1 MRILHIDGGR
11 RWGGGQNQVRLLV
24 RELAKRAEVEQTCL
38 CPSGSLLAERLRD
51 EGRDVETIPWEH
63 GTDLKAFRAIA
74 RRVRAFDILHC
85 HDGHAFQL
93 AMIPAKLRRRPLV
106 AARRVCFTTRP
117 LKWNQATRVVAISD
131 AVRTLLIESG
141 VREDRIRVV
150 PSGIDPA
157 EVVALQPLDPP
168 LRERLGIKSRQFLAG
183 TVGTLLEYKNQT
195 LIPQAAARLRDVHW
209 VIVGEGPQRAVIQN
223 AITAHGVGAHV
234 QLPGNIADA
243 RRSLRE
249 FDVFVFTSQGEAL
262 GTSILDAM
270 AAGVPVV
277 AADDAGPA
285 EILRPVHARTGAN
298 LYPPGD
304 PDALAALVRR
314 VRDEPTLAPLMASL
328 QRERIVDYHIAK
340 TAEGTLGVYREV
352 MRRP

>member
-1 MRILHIDGGR
+1 
-11 RWGGGQNQVRLLV
+11 
-24 RELAKRAEVEQTCL
+24 
-38 CPSGSLLAERLRD
+38 
-51 EGRDVETIPWEH
+51 
-63 GTDLKAFRAIA
+63 
-74 RRVRAFDILHC
+74 
-85 HDGHAFQL
+85 
-93 AMIPAKLRRRPLV
+93 
-106 AARRVCFTTRP
+106 
-117 LKWNQATRVVAISD
+117 
-131 AVRTLLIESG
+131 
-141 VREDRIRVV
+141 
-150 PSGIDPA
+150 
-157 EVVALQPLDPP
+157 
-168 LRERLGIKSRQFLAG
+168 
-183 TVGTLLEYKNQT
+183 
-195 LIPQAAARLRDVHW
+195 
-209 VIVGEGPQRAVIQN
+209 VGEGPQRAVIQN